1 MNKNKPALGQ
11 GVRKLTLT
19 DQAPDCDIYIN
30 KPIYNLKEIVA
41 NKKVI
46 DIGCGFGRNKSLV
59 ELAGGEWTGVE
70 PFEGGA
76 NTVVGDAENLPFD
89 DAIFDVAI
97 MDAVLEHIPDVGKA
111 ISEVARVLKPG
122 GVFIGYVAFMECFH
136 EISYS
141 HLSFKALEHY
151 STINGMKL
159 EKIVRDAGAIPAT
172 IAILDGIP
180 KVGLTNDELRRI
192 SSLST
197 VPHEANAPLSMRDY
211 ISKASRRD
219 VAFMI
224 SGGRNASTTVS
235 ATMLFAAQAG
245 IRVFATGGIGGVH
258 RAQDGLLSIDISADL
273 TELGRTPVAVVCS
286 GVKSIL
292 DIPSTLEVLETQ
304 GVPVMT
310 YRSNEF
316 PAFFT
321 ASSGCPSPYRFDDCE
336 DIARMLHAGDKFCL
350 QQGIVVAVPNP
361 LPIVDSVE
369 LNQCIDHALQS
380 AKRENIKGSAITPYL
395 LAAVNKLTKG
405 ESLEANKRLVF
416 NNAKIAA
423 EISVIYSSRYQ
434 QNRKYMDIFCGTL
447 HLK

>member
-159 EKIVRDAGAIPAT
+159 EKI
-172 IAILDGIP
+172 
-180 KVGLTNDELRRI
+180 
-192 SSLST
+192 
-197 VPHEANAPLSMRDY
+197 
-211 ISKASRRD
+211 
-219 VAFMI
+219 
-224 SGGRNASTTVS
+224 SGGS
-235 ATMLFAAQAG
+235 AFG
-245 IRVFATGGIGGVH
+245 IDYHLKVLLYPIPFKYSRK
-258 RAQDGLLSIDISADL
+258 LLSRLIRFTFRIKSKLAY
-273 TELGRTPVAVVCS
+273 LGLR
-286 GVKSIL
+286 
-292 DIPSTLEVLETQ
+292 
-304 GVPVMT
+304 
-310 YRSNEF
+310 Y
-316 PAFFT
+316 
-321 ASSGCPSPYRFDDCE
+321 
-336 DIARMLHAGDKFCL
+336 
-350 QQGIVVAVPNP
+350 
-361 LPIVDSVE
+361 
-369 LNQCIDHALQS
+369 
-380 AKRENIKGSAITPYL
+380 KRKM
-395 LAAVNKLTKG
+395 
-405 ESLEANKRLVF
+405 
-416 NNAKIAA
+416 
-423 EISVIYSSRYQ
+423 
-434 QNRKYMDIFCGTL
+434 NRKEAKESASLYFKVECLRQSNGFTHLIRKQGTID
-447 HLK
+447 KNK